1 MSVPQITVLV
11 GFQTTTGFGNPFQL
25 DSADFGE
32 LDTGTLG
39 GLQFVD
45 LTHLVQSV
53 STNRGR
59 NRESEQFNAGTA
71 VVVFDDPQ
79 RELDPL
85 NEDSPYYPFV
95 GPRNPVQIYAG
106 GIQIYDGLVT
116 AWALN
121 YGFTTSGNVTTANC
135 SDVFTVLANQSLN
148 AFTPPAQS
156 SGQRIVDVLNRPE
169 IQYTGSTA
177 IDAGSSRLG
186 AFDVEDGTN
195 VLDYLKTAATS
206 EQGYL
211 FVDAEGTLTFRG
223 RARALNPVASATF
236 TDDGTGIRYQTL
248 TNDYSDENLYT
259 YIQAKSPA
267 GAVQIAESPVSRAA
281 FSTQQKTE
289 LTLLNETTE
298 EVQAV
303 ADYLLARYENPI
315 IRFTGVATELAALST
330 TDQAQLLGTDLTD
343 IVAVSKSFDVGDPPI
358 VTQTLITSGVS
369 HQIRP
374 GSHSVRFTFESTDA
388 NSYLTLDN
396 DIFGT
401 LNNNLL
407 AF

>member
-32 LDTGTLG
+32 LDTGALG

-45 LTHLVQSV
+45 LTHLVQSI

-116 AWALN
+116 AWALT

-169 IQYTGSTA
+169 IQYQGPTS

-211 FVDAEGTLTFRG
+211 FVDAKGTLTFRG

-289 LTLLNETTE
+289 LTLLNETTQ

-343 IVAVSKSFDVGDPPI
+343 IVAVSKSFDVGDPPA
-358 VTQTLITSGVS
+358 VTQTLITSGVA

>member
-39 GLQFVD
+39 GIQFAN
-45 LTHLVQSV
+45 LTHLVQSI
-53 STNRGR
+53 SINRGR

-95 GPRNPVQIYAG
+95 GPRNPVEIYAG
-106 GIQIYDGLVT
+106 GIQIYQGLVT
-116 AWALN
+116 AWALT
-121 YGFTTSGNVTTANC
+121 YGFTTSNNVTVANC

-148 AFTPPAQS
+148 AFTPPAEL
-156 SGQRIVDVLNRPE
+156 SGARIEDVLNRPE
-169 IQYTGSTA
+169 IQYQGPTA
-177 IDAGSSRLG
+177 IDPGSSTVG
-186 AFDVEDGTN
+186 AFDVEEGTN
-195 VLDYLKTAATS
+195 VLDYLKTVATS

-223 RARALNPVASATF
+223 RARALNPVASVAF
-236 TDDGTGIRYQTL
+236 TDDGTGVRYQTL
-248 TNDYSDENLYT
+248 TNDYSDEHLYT
-259 YIQAKSPA
+259 YVQAKSPA
-267 GAVQIAESPVSRAA
+267 GAVQIAESPTGRAA

-298 EVQAV
+298 EVQDI

-343 IVAVSKSFDVGDPPI
+343 IVAVSKSFDVGDPPS
-358 VTQTLITSGVS
+358 VTQTLITSGVA

-374 GSHSVRFTFESTDA
+374 GSHTVRFTFESTDA
-388 NSYLTLDN
+388 NSYMTLDN

>member
-11 GFQTTTGFGNPFQL
+11 GFETTTGFGNPFQL

-39 GLQFVD
+39 GIQFAN
-45 LTHLVQSV
+45 LTHLVQSI
-53 STNRGR
+53 SINRGR

-71 VVVFDDPQ
+71 VVVFDDTQ

-95 GPRNPVQIYAG
+95 GPRNPVEIYAG
-106 GIQIYDGLVT
+106 GIQIYQGLIT
-116 AWALN
+116 AWALT
-121 YGFTTSGNVTTANC
+121 YGFTTSGNVTVANC
-135 SDVFTVLANQSLN
+135 SDVFTVLANQSLE
-148 AFTPPAQS
+148 AFTPPAEL
-156 SGQRIVDVLNRPE
+156 SGARIEDVLTRPE
-169 IQYTGSTA
+169 IQYAGPTA
-177 IDAGSSRLG
+177 IDPGSSTVG
-186 AFDVEDGTN
+186 AFDVEGGTN
-195 VLDYLKTAATS
+195 VLDYLKTVATS

-211 FVDAEGTLTFRG
+211 FVDAAGTLTFRG
-223 RARALNPVASATF
+223 RARALNPVANVQF
-236 TDDGTGIRYQTL
+236 TDDGTGVRYQTL
-248 TNDYSDENLYT
+248 TNDYSDEHLYT
-259 YIQAKSPA
+259 YVQAKSPA
-267 GAVQIAESPVSRAA
+267 GAVQIAESPTSRAA

-298 EVQAV
+298 EVQDV

-343 IVAVSKSFDVGDPPI
+343 IVSVSKSFDVGDPPA
-358 VTQTLITSGVS
+358 VTQTLITSGVA

-374 GSHSVRFTFESTDA
+374 GSHTVRFTFESTDGNA
-388 NSYLTLDN
+388 YLTLDN
-396 DIFGT
+396 AIFGT
-401 LNNNLL
+401 LDNNLL